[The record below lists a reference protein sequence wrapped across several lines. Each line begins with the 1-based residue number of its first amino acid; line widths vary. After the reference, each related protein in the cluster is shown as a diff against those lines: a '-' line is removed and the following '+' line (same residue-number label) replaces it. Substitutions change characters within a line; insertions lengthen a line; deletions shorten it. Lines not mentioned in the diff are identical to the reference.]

1 MLANIGNLQE
11 VIDWDH
17 VASMLDQGDHYAFG
31 RVSVL
36 RRGDLG
42 HKWYVYVGNKEHHVY
57 EDEEHGE
64 PSGYETLAEALGV
77 ALSLQNHERWFPEG

>member
-1 MLANIGNLQE
+1 MLANIGDLRE

-17 VASMLDQGDHYAFG
+17 VASMLDQHDHYQFG
-31 RVSVL
+31 CVSVL
-36 RRGDLG
+36 RRDDLG

-64 PSGYETLAEALGV
+64 PSGYETLSKALDV
-77 ALSLQNHERWFPEG
+77 ALSPANREHWFPEE